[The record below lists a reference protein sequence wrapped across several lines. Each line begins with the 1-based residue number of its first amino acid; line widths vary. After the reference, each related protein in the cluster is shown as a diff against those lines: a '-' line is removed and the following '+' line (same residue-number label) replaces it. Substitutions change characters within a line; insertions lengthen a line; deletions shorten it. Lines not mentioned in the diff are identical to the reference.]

1 MPLPT
6 IKNSL
11 PSTLTNTNQP
21 PISNSVFTAAPLT
34 PPKDKK
40 PVDTPSDNKLPD
52 SFINRNSPP
61 QRIAPKLADFQPRD
75 CYSSGQPINIIGNF
89 QNYHA
94 KHSVVIDGQ
103 GGHFHLDIQ
112 QFGNKQIIALFP
124 KTVTSNISGPYAL
137 FLEEPNQ
144 HEPDSNALRE
154 IWLCEAAASQL
165 APRTQDTTNRL
176 DPNQTLLQTAPT
188 SQAPQSGA
196 IATDQN
202 SSTTNNTNQT
212 TIISDSN
219 ATSVNPNNSGS
230 LIRAALPAPPQ
241 VTATTAA
248 TSQDGDNIETEQVVI
263 ITVDMAEATTVA
275 AALAEY
281 GGRIK
286 TRQNMENLGMVLN
299 VFRLP
304 AGQSVNDLLPV
315 LRQRFTNLW
324 IDTNQRFSLMG
335 ESLLGENLKGKDK
348 KRYGQQALK
357 WQPDNA
363 HCLHSVRIGIV
374 DTAVDLNHPALRNVE
389 ITSKN
394 FLENGTVPAKPD
406 HGTAV
411 ATLLVGKNT
420 QPEFSGLLPNAK
432 LFSAVVFRQRDKTK
446 ETTIEWLVQGIDWLV
461 GQNVQFI
468 NLSLGGSRNLILELA
483 LRKVVAQGKVVIAAA
498 GNDGANSP
506 PVFPAAQEGIIAVT
520 AIDAKNRRYRKA
532 NTGAYIDIAAPGVDV
547 WVANERGKGH
557 YQSGTSY
564 STPMATATLAARFGD
579 SEVSPPAILKKLQQ
593 ISIDLG
599 APGRDSEFGWGLI
612 QWPKQ
617 CQQLSNDS

>member
-1 MPLPT
+1 MPD
-6 IKNSL
+6 
-11 PSTLTNTNQP
+11 
-21 PISNSVFTAAPLT
+21 A
-34 PPKDKK
+34 
-40 PVDTPSDNKLPD
+40 
-52 SFINRNSPP
+52 FINRTSPP
-61 QRIAPKLADFQPRD
+61 QRVPPKLVDFQPRD
-75 CYSSGQPINIIGNF
+75 CYSPGKKINIKGDF
-89 QNYHA
+89 QNYHT
-94 KHSVVIDGQ
+94 KHNAVIDGQ
-103 GGHFHLDIQ
+103 GGHFHLDILE
-112 QFGNKQIIALFP
+112 FGDELIIAQLP
-124 KTVTSNISGPYAL
+124 VAIKSDTKGPYAL

-154 IWLCEAAASQL
+154 IWLCEEPVSQL
-165 APRTQDTTNRL
+165 APRTQDTSNRL
-176 DPNQTLLQTAPT
+176 DLNQSVVRTTATP
-188 SQAPQSGA
+188 QQPRAPQSGE
-196 IATDQN
+196 IAANQNARTNSNTD
-202 SSTTNNTNQT
+202 NTNTENNNANNSADQT
-212 TIISDSN
+212 TGINEAN
-219 ATSVNPNNSGS
+219 ATAVNPNNSGS

-241 VTATTAA
+241 ITATTAA
-248 TSQDGDNIETEQVVI
+248 NSQDDDSIESEQVVI
-263 ITVDMAEATTVA
+263 ITVDIAEANTVA

-335 ESLLGENLKGKDK
+335 EDLKKKDK
-348 KRYGQQALK
+348 KRYGQHALQ
-357 WQPDNA
+357 WQPENA
-363 HCLHSVRIGIV
+363 NCHHSVRIGIV
-374 DTAVDLNHPALRNVE
+374 DTAVNLNHPALRNVE

-394 FLENGTVPAKPD
+394 FLENGIVAAKPN

-411 ATLLVGKNT
+411 AALMVGKNT
-420 QPEFSGLLPNAK
+420 QPEFGGLLPNAK
-432 LFSAVVFRQRDKTK
+432 LFSAVVFRQRGKTK

-461 GQNVQFI
+461 GQDVQFI

-483 LRKVVAQGKVVIAAA
+483 LRKVVAQGKIVIAAA

-579 SEVSPPAILKKLQQ
+579 SAISLPAIFEKLQEF
-593 ISIDLG
+593 SIDLG
-599 APGRDSEFGWGLI
+599 PPGRDSEFGWGLI